1 MKLLVIIAIRSMKL
15 LYLFLASTL
24 CLHSQIPAP
33 VQKLL
38 KHYPQIKSYENG
50 KLIFQDNSSILYDD
64 GKSKSHKDLLEN
76 ADIEDMFKLNYS
88 KGSMPKNS
96 LKNNDPGRYRNEAF
110 FRKIYG
116 NTAKEVEK
124 NLVEIIWC
132 PILVNQK
139 IRVSKIN
146 GLDKKLE
153 AISRELDEH
162 PELRKYLANVGGTF
176 NWRYIS
182 GTKRLSQHSF
192 GASIDINI
200 KHSHYW
206 QWDSKSTNEDV
217 PLKYK
222 NQIPQIIVDIF
233 EKYGFIWGGKWH
245 HYDTMHFEYRP
256 ELLDN

>member
-1 MKLLVIIAIRSMKL
+1 MKIFLL
-15 LYLFLASTL
+15 LFISTL
-24 CLHSQIPAP
+24 HLKSQIPVS
-33 VQKLL
+33 VQKLM
-38 KHYPQIKSYENG
+38 KYYPQIISYDNG
-50 KLIFQDNSSILYDD
+50 KLIFKDNSSILYDD
-64 GKSKSHKDLLEN
+64 GKSKSHKELLEN
-76 ADIEDMFKLNYS
+76 ADIEDMFKQTYS
-88 KGSMPKNS
+88 KGSISKPISRNY
-96 LKNNDPGRYRNEAF
+96 DPGRYRNETF

-116 NTAKEVEK
+116 NSAKEVEK
-124 NLVEIIWC
+124 NLTEIVWC
-132 PILVNQK
+132 PQLVNQK

-162 PELRKYLANVGGTF
+162 PELKKYLTNVGGTF

-200 KHSHYW
+200 KYSHYW
-206 QWDSKSTNEDV
+206 QWDSKSTNENV
-217 PLKYK
+217 SLNYK

-233 EKYGFIWGGKWH
+233 EKHGFIWGGKWY

-256 ELLDN
+256 ELLEN